1 MLATFQVLN
10 SYMQLCVNV
19 LVTQSCLTLCDP
31 MDCSS
36 PGSSVRGISRAKI
49 LESVAFPSPG
59 DLPNPGIKPRPSAFQ
74 GDALTS
80 ELPGKPC

>member
-10 SYMQLCVNV
+10 SYMQLCVRV
-19 LVTQSCLTLCDP
+19 LVTQSCPTLCDP

-36 PGSSVRGISRAKI
+36 PGSSVHGISQARI

-59 DLPNPGIKPRPSAFQ
+59 DLPNPGIELRSSALQ
-74 GDALTS
+74 ADSL
-80 ELPGKPC
+80 